1 MNDECKKKGTAR
13 TARSTVKIDPDI
25 LGSAATIA
33 ALLKYQR
40 KSVVSRTLV
49 DSPVCTITLFAFDA
63 GQGLSEHS
71 APFNAMVLVLDGEA
85 QIIIGG
91 TPHHLCAG
99 ALVVMPAN
107 IPHAVKAVKKFKML
121 LTMVRA

>member
-1 MNDECKKKGTAR
+1 MNDACKKKGTAR
-13 TARSTVKIDPDI
+13 TAVKIDRDI
-25 LGSAATIA
+25 LGTEATIA

-40 KSVVSRTLV
+40 ASVVSRTLV
-49 DSPVCTITLFAFDA
+49 DSPVCTVTLFAFDA

-85 QIIIGG
+85 LITIGG
-91 TPHHLCAG
+91 KPLRMKAG

-107 IPHAVKAVKKFKML
+107 IPHAVKALKKFKML